1 MTGHDGRRIV
11 VNAAELRGN
20 ASLKQQL
27 AAMAEPPHMCV
38 LSGSEGSG
46 RHTLARILAQALVCQ
61 EMRPIRRPCGV
72 CPDCQKV
79 IQGIHPDVIPIQRFL
94 TPESKEIKVDAARQ
108 LRQDAYVRPNE
119 GRCKV
124 YLLDCPINGNAQNA
138 LLKLLEDGPTYAA
151 FLILTDQPA
160 SLLETVR
167 SRCVHFRLTPPKEE
181 TRTETRWGD
190 ALLNALCAN
199 SELALVECVAGMLAE
214 KVTREQLEESYQV
227 LSQQL
232 VDGLTQ
238 NDPRLSSI
246 PRAKWIALTKLAE
259 EARKQC
265 AFNLSVGHSA
275 GWFAA
280 KSWQI
285 LMGGGA

>member
-1 MTGHDGRRIV
+1 MNV
-11 VNAAELRGN
+11 AELRGN
-20 ASLKQQL
+20 VSLKQQL
-27 AAMAEPPHMCV
+27 AAMAEPPHQCII
-38 LSGSEGSG
+38 SGPEGAG
-46 RHTLARILAQALVCQ
+46 RHMLARLLAQALVCQ
-61 EMRPIRRPCGV
+61 EAQPLRRPCGV
-72 CPDCQKV
+72 CLDCQKV
-79 IQGIHPDVIPIQRFL
+79 VQGIHPDVIPIQRFL
-94 TPESKEIKVDAARQ
+94 MPESKEIKVDAARQ

-124 YLLDCPINGNAQNA
+124 YLLDRPINGNAQNA
-138 LLKLLEDGPTYAA
+138 LLKLLEDGPAYAA
-151 FLILTDQPA
+151 FLIVTDQPA

-167 SRCVHFRLTPPKEE
+167 SRCVHFRLTPSKEE
-181 TRTETRWGD
+181 TQTEARWGD
-190 ALLNALCAN
+190 AWFHALCAN
-199 SELALVECVAGMLAE
+199 SELALVECVAEILAE

-232 VDGLTQ
+232 VDRLTQ
-238 NDPRLSSI
+238 NDSLLSSI

-275 GWFAA
+275 GWFAS
-280 KSWQI
+280 KSWHI